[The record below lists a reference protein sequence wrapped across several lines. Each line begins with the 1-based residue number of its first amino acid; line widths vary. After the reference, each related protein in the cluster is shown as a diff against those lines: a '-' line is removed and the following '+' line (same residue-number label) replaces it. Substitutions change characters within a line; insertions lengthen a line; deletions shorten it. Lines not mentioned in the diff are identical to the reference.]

1 MNFGNTDILTLIPQ
15 RPPFVLVDRLVEATP
30 DEALS
35 VYSVYSVSGQHPL
48 VSCGCLSAAG
58 LMENMAQTAAAHIG
72 AVSEGEVRIGFIGAV
87 KNMQIYYRPQAGEQI
102 TTHIRVVQRVFDIS
116 LVEAEVRCGKQ
127 VCARCELKIALQ

>member
-15 RPPFVLVDRLVEATP
+15 RPPFVLVDRLMEATQ

-35 VYSVYSVSGQHPL
+35 VCSVSAHHPL

-87 KNMQIYYRPQAGEQI
+87 RNMQVFYRPQAGEQI

>member
-35 VYSVYSVSGQHPL
+35 VCSVSGQHPL

-87 KNMQIYYRPQAGEQI
+87 RNMQIYYRPQAGEQI

>member
-30 DEALS
+30 NEAL
-35 VYSVYSVSGQHPL
+35 SVYSVSGQHPL

-87 KNMQIYYRPQAGEQI
+87 KNMQIYYRPQVGEQI
-102 TTHIRVVQRVFDIS
+102 TTHIRVVERVFDIS